1 MHLVGIEFMK
11 TCPPPPRSSAIGPLG
26 TTSYAERS
34 VTCLHCQKV
43 HDRGFIWKFS
53 DEIPVC
59 FTCYRVM
66 GEEGRKS
73 YERKAAKSKSKQPP
87 EPPSATIPHAK
98 ESPTAALKETASKGR
113 GSARKMMAICA
124 LLIVVLEGA
133 ATYYLYKPLTAEPP
147 EHRLW
152 ARASRVSANR

>member
-1 MHLVGIEFMK
+1 MK

-26 TTSYAERS
+26 TTSYVERS

-53 DEIPVC
+53 DEVSVC

-66 GEEGRKS
+66 GEDGRKS
-73 YERKAAKSKSKQPP
+73 YERKAAKSKSKQQP
-87 EPPSATIPHAK
+87 EPQLTVPQVRESSAIA
-98 ESPTAALKETASKGR
+98 SKETNSNGG
-113 GSARKMMAICA
+113 GSTMKILALLA
-124 LLIVVLEGA
+124 LLIVVLGGA
-133 ATYYLYKPLTAEPP
+133 TTYFLYQPLTAQPP

-152 ARASRVSANR
+152 ARAGRIPVNRQAQ